1 MGKVASQNNWL
12 DAAAA
17 TWPECRDFL
26 ARTPCAILPLGA
38 TEQHGPHLPQ
48 NTDTVIAEAL
58 ALGVARQSVGLVLPP
73 VPIGYSWVWRDWA
86 GSLSFSFDTFREVI
100 KDVARSL
107 DRNGCKALMVLTA
120 HGANPQPLK
129 YTARELADEI
139 EMAMLRM
146 FYPDLD
152 EIVADA
158 DSSVWLSSNFHAEE
172 FETSLM
178 LYLRPDLVRM
188 DRAVA
193 EYPPR
198 SPDYEM
204 STLPMGA
211 LSESGVFGDAT
222 VATAEKGERW
232 FGACVDRMARV
243 WRAFLE
249 RHLNLKVDG

>member
-158 DSSVWLSSNFHAEE
+158 GLVGVAVVE
-172 FETSLM
+172 FSRRGVRDVADAVPAPGPGADGPGGGGVPAAFAG
-178 LYLRPDLVRM
+178 LRDV
-188 DRAVA
+188 DAA
-193 EYPPR
+193 
-198 SPDYEM
+198 D
-204 STLPMGA
+204 G
-211 LSESGVFGDAT
+211 GV
-222 VATAEKGERW
+222 ERI
-232 FGACVDRMARV
+232 GGCSAMRR
-243 WRAFLE
+243 
-249 RHLNLKVDG
+249 